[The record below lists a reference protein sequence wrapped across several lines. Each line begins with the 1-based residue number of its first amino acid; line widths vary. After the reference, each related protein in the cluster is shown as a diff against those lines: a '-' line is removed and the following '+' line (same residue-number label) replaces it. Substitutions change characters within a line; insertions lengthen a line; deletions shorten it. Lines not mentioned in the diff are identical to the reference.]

1 MAYPNQ
7 NTGLGISHGSRD
19 HFIVSGTVKTMFNLV
34 IDSTNKALCIVG
46 NVVRAL
52 VRKKVLI
59 LESKEFGTINNADIH
74 DAY

>member
-1 MAYPNQ
+1 M
-7 NTGLGISHGSRD
+7 
-19 HFIVSGTVKTMFNLV
+19 SGTVKTMFNLV